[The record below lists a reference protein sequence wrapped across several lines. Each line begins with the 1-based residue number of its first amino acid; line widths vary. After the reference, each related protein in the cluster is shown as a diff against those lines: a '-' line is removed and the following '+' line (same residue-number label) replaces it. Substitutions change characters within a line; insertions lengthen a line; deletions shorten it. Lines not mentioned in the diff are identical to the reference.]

1 MSTEHRYAVDRIDA
15 GTVVLVDEDGRSTAL
30 PKSRF
35 CLTLEEGMIL
45 FVPVDGSG
53 TPDWYASRGDHAA
66 ADEITQEAQD
76 DLDKLRGRDPGGGV
90 KL

>member
-1 MSTEHRYAVDRIDA
+1 MSTESRYTVDRLDA
-15 GTVVLVDEDGRSTAL
+15 STVVLVDDDGRSTAL

-35 CLTLEEGMIL
+35 CLALEEGMIL

-53 TPDWYASRGDHAA
+53 TPDWYAARGDHAA

-76 DLDKLRGRDPGGGV
+76 ILDELRGRDPGGEV